1 MSNKDRM
8 DILQL
13 LSEGGWNV
21 GNIIIEMNGDIH
33 QSFGDN
39 EKSRQRDGEGVR
51 LGILQKAATKVKE
64 YFWGTSSYAVIFCA
78 CRDYYGYPDNMSQ
91 FERDFNCA
99 PGTIAST
106 FKNNKYMKLPIEK
119 WQFNGAKERALIL
132 ARMYQMKVSDELPE
146 EEPSE

>member
-1 MSNKDRM
+1 MSDEMKKELFRE
-8 DILQL
+8 LTK
-13 LSEGGWNV
+13 GNV
-21 GNIIIEMNGDIH
+21 TIGQVIMEMNGDIH

-51 LGILQKAATKVKE
+51 LDILQKAAAKVQE
-64 YFWGTSSYAVIFCA
+64 YFWGSSSYAVIFCA

-91 FERDFNCA
+91 FERDFNCV

-119 WQFNGAKERALIL
+119 WQFNGARERVLDTG
-132 ARMYQMKVSDELPE
+132 QNVSDEGK
-146 EEPSE
+146 